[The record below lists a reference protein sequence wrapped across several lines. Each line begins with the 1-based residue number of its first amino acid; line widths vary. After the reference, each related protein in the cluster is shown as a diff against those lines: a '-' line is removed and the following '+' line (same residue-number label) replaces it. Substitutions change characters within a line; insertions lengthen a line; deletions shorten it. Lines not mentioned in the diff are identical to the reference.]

1 MHEDD
6 FEDMGY
12 HEQQALRGEAAG
24 RIIVM
29 AWLFFSGAAAGWILH
44 RLIG

>member
-1 MHEDD
+1 MSEEDFD
-6 FEDMGY
+6 ISYRER
-12 HEQQALRGEAAG
+12 QALRGEAAG

-29 AWLFFSGAAAGWILH
+29 AWLFFSGAAAGWIAH